1 MKVLPLF
8 YIDSGVEKAYARRL
22 PDSGML
28 MFGNR
33 SRIADEYAF
42 AWHNSA
48 LIPNKRT
55 A

>member
-1 MKVLPLF
+1 MKALPLF
-8 YIDSGVEKAYARRL
+8 CIDSGAER
-22 PDSGML
+22 GICTL

-33 SRIADEYAF
+33 PRIADEYAF

>member
-1 MKVLPLF
+1 LIREKK
-8 YIDSGVEKAYARRL
+8 KAYARRL
-22 PDSGML
+22 PDSGTL

-33 SRIADEYAF
+33 PRIADEYAF